1 LLPLPLGPPP
11 LKPPPLLRPLIP
23 LPLLLRWLLH
33 WLLLLP
39 PRPLYLLSSRYKA
52 LLKASSLPLVWQQV
66 LQLSVAEESFFFDE
80 GANVD
85 VADEVG
91 GCESALRKV
100 VLNVDSE

>member
-1 LLPLPLGPPP
+1 
-11 LKPPPLLRPLIP
+11 
-23 LPLLLRWLLH
+23 
-33 WLLLLP
+33 
-39 PRPLYLLSSRYKA
+39 
-52 LLKASSLPLVWQQV
+52 V